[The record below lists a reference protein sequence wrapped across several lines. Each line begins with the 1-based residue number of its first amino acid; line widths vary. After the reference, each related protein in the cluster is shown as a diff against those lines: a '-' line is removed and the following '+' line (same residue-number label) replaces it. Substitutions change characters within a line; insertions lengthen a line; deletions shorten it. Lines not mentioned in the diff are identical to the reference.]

1 MKEGDCMTSR
11 IEMIRILEK
20 MERHPQASKAMHVKD
35 TSEFKKDGEKEN
47 ETRINK
53 STKYVSKK

>member
-1 MKEGDCMTSR
+1 MKEGDCMRSR

-35 TSEFKKDGEKEN
+35 TSVFKKNGEKEN
-47 ETRINK
+47 ATRVSENTKENK
-53 STKYVSKK
+53 